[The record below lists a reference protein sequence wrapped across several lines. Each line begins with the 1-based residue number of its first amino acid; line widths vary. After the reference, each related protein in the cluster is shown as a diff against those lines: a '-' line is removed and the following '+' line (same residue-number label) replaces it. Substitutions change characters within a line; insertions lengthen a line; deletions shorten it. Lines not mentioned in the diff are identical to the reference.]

1 MPKSEKTWVC
11 DDAINELYDYVIS
24 TLIRFPE
31 EDVEDPSMHLFMELF
46 QILMANKSVPPTLSL
61 NNLLFNSIVTM
72 NVSETQKAGILVD
85 LLSLTDKS
93 LGQNLSV

>member
-1 MPKSEKTWVC
+1 
-11 DDAINELYDYVIS
+11 
-24 TLIRFPE
+24 
-31 EDVEDPSMHLFMELF
+31 MHLFMELF